1 MAAPVKL
8 NFKVYQGSTF
18 REVFRWESST
28 KTYVPI
34 TNITKTAPVVVTAA
48 AHNMPV
54 GWRAKITGVLGMKE
68 INDSE
73 NYRVATS
80 ITTDTI
86 TFNAVNATGYT
97 TYTSGGILEYNTP
110 IDLLNYNARMQIRS
124 TLASATV
131 IQELTTA
138 NGGIVI
144 DNTAKTITV
153 LITAE
158 QTQLFTFGTAVYSL
172 EIYNSF
178 EVVPFCTGTLTLVQ
192 EVTR

>member
-34 TNITKTAPVVVTAA
+34 TQITKTAPVVVTAP

-54 GWRAKITGVLGMKE
+54 GWRAKITGVAGMKE
-68 INDSE
+68 INSSDT
-73 NYRVATS
+73 YHTATAK
-80 ITTDTI
+80 TVDTV
-86 TFNAVNATGYT
+86 TFNAINATGYT
-97 TYTSGGILEYNTP
+97 TYTQGGVLEYNTP
-110 IDLLNYNARMQIRS
+110 VDLTGYTGRMQIRS
-124 TLASATV
+124 SLSATSF
-131 IQELTTA
+131 IAELTSA
-138 NGGIVI
+138 NGGITV
-144 DNTAKTITV
+144 DNAQKTITV
-153 LITAE
+153 YIAASATAA
-158 QTQLFTFGTAVYSL
+158 FTFNSAVYSL
-172 EIYNSF
+172 ELVNST